1 MTTRDLID
9 RVLARSADDPVF
21 RATALHDPAAALA
34 AVAREHDLTIRGDQ
48 AEAVVFIRDP
58 DDHPSAAD
66 PDADDMRAVYV
77 LPRPPDDP

>member
-66 PDADDMRAVYV
+66 DMRAVYV